1 MKSHS
6 NHINCAA
13 YVEGPTSESR
23 NPDEKP
29 LSISVLTLSL
39 TQGPGPNQQEDRKF
53 RVSFRFLLTF
63 AISIVAGLALLA
75 HPNPVRAQVASLAE
89 HSSAVY
95 KDANAPIER
104 RIDDLLSRM
113 TLEEKVRQ
121 LDLYSGAIALVDKHT
136 DGTHADAEAIFLPD
150 KARALWGDLGVGA
163 IHDLNPTPEQANAIQ
178 QWVIKHNRLQIPA
191 LFVEEGLHGFDT
203 GTVFPAPINLASTWN
218 SDDVERIGA
227 AIAAEAR
234 STGVD
239 MILAPVLD
247 LARDPR
253 WGRVEED
260 YGEDPYLTGR
270 LGEAFVRGAQGKS
283 LDSDQ
288 SVVSEPKHF
297 AGHGSPE
304 GGTNTSPVH
313 IGERELR
320 SVMLRGFEPAIRD
333 GKAMGVMAA
342 YHEIDG
348 IPITADPFLLK
359 KILRQEWGFKGFVLS
374 DLGAIQRL
382 YSAHGIASTP
392 KEAACLA
399 IKSGVD
405 MQFYDFDHD
414 VFQRALVEC
423 VREGS
428 LPQSDL
434 DRAVKSVLRVK
445 FALGLFDRP
454 MTNPDLRAHAFRSQ
468 AHLELSLE
476 AARQSLTLLKNDG
489 HLLPLSKSVRHIA
502 VIGPNG
508 DVARYGDY
516 ERESNGEHI
525 SILQG
530 IRQLVPDATAD
541 FDPGKDIESAIAT
554 AKNADVIIL
563 GLGES
568 QGISGEG
575 FDRSDLDLPG
585 NQEQLLEAVAG
596 TGKPVVLVLE
606 NGRPLTIG
614 WAKENVPAIL
624 EAWYPG
630 EFGGKAIAET
640 LFGDNNPS
648 GHLTISFPRSVGQL
662 PDFYNSDRSRVH
674 KYVDGDGLPLFPFGF
689 GLSYTTFRF
698 DHLAAQAPPRGSDGE
713 ILVTVDVTNVGD
725 RAGDEVAQLYVR
737 QDFGSVETPDR
748 SLEGFSRVALK
759 PQETRNIAFHI
770 PQSRLAVWDA
780 EGKWKVETGKYTL
793 WVGDSSQA
801 SLTTNF
807 ALNPQ

>member
-1 MKSHS
+1 
-6 NHINCAA
+6 
-13 YVEGPTSESR
+13 VRTPTLEPGNQNDRSF
-23 NPDEKP
+23 
-29 LSISVLTLSL
+29 LSTSL
-39 TQGPGPNQQEDRKF
+39 LIQNLGLDQQGGWR
-53 RVSFRFLLTF
+53 FRFSSRF
-63 AISIVAGLALLA
+63 ALILAIAFIAGPALLVCPHQAGAQVAPPSA
-75 HPNPVRAQVASLAE
+75 HPNAL
-89 HSSAVY
+89 Y
-95 KDANAPIER
+95 KEANAPLER
-104 RIDDLLSRM
+104 RVEDLLGRM

-121 LDLYSGAIALVDKHT
+121 LDLYSGATALVDKHT
-136 DGTHADAEAIFLPD
+136 DGTHADPDANFLQD
-150 KARALWGDLGVGA
+150 KAQALWGNLGVGA
-163 IHDLNPTPEQANAIQ
+163 IHDLNPTPQQANAIQ
-178 QWVIKHNRLQIPA
+178 EWVIKHNRLGIPA
-191 LFVEEGLHGFDT
+191 LFIEEGLHGFDT
-203 GTVFPAPINLASTWN
+203 GTVFPAPVNLASTWN
-218 SDDVERIGA
+218 SDGVEKIGA
-227 AIAAEAR
+227 AIASEAR

-270 LGEAFVRGAQGKS
+270 MGEAFVRGAQGES
-283 LDSDQ
+283 LSSEQ

-320 SVMLRGFEPAIRD
+320 SVMLKSFEPAIRD

-382 YSAHGIASTP
+382 YNVHDVASTP

-399 IKSGVD
+399 IQSGVD
-405 MQFYDFDHD
+405 MQFYDFDHE
-414 VFQRALVEC
+414 VFQRALIDC

-454 MTNPDLRAHAFRSQ
+454 TTDPDLRAKVFRSQ
-468 AHLELSLE
+468 AHLDLSLE
-476 AARQSLTLLKNDG
+476 AARQSMTLLKNDG
-489 HLLPLSKSVRHIA
+489 HLLPLSKSIKRIA

-525 SILQG
+525 SMLQG
-530 IRQLVPDATAD
+530 IRKLVPEATVD
-541 FDPGKDIESAIAT
+541 FDPGNDIESAITT
-554 AKNADVIIL
+554 AKSADVVIL
-563 GLGES
+563 GLGEW

-575 FDRSDLDLPG
+575 FDRSNLNLPG
-585 NQEQLLEAVAG
+585 NQEQLMEAIVG

-614 WAKENVPAIL
+614 WAKEHVPAIL

-630 EFGGKAIAET
+630 EFGGQAIAET

-674 KYVDGDGLPLFPFGF
+674 RYVDADGLPLFPFGF
-689 GLSYTTFRF
+689 GLSYTSFRY
-698 DHLAAQAPPRGSDGE
+698 DHLAVQAPPHGGDAE
-713 ILVTVDVTNVGD
+713 ILVKVDVTNVGD
-725 RAGDEVAQLYVR
+725 RPGDEIAQVYVR

-748 SLEGFSRVALK
+748 SLEGFSRVALR
-759 PQETRNIAFHI
+759 PQETKNVVFHI
-770 PQSRLAVWDA
+770 PQNQLAVWDA
-780 EGKWKVETGKYTL
+780 EGKWSVEAGDYTL
-793 WVGDSSQA
+793 WVGGSSQA
-801 SLTTNF
+801 SLTTKF
-807 ALNPQ
+807 VLNPR

>member
-1 MKSHS
+1 MFA
-6 NHINCAA
+6 I
-13 YVEGPTSESR
+13 
-23 NPDEKP
+23 P
-29 LSISVLTLSL
+29 LAVGLVLLVR
-39 TQGPGPNQQEDRKF
+39 PNQ
-53 RVSFRFLLTF
+53 
-63 AISIVAGLALLA
+63 
-75 HPNPVRAQVASLAE
+75 VRPQVAPPEARPNAL
-89 HSSAVY
+89 Y
-95 KDANAPIER
+95 KEANAPIER
-104 RIDDLLSRM
+104 RIEDLLSRM

-121 LDLYSGAIALVDKHT
+121 LDLYSGATALVDEHT
-136 DGTHADAEAIFLPD
+136 DETHADPGAKFVPD
-150 KARALWGDLGVGA
+150 KARALWGNLGVGA

-178 QWVIKHNRLQIPA
+178 QWVINHNRLEIPA
-191 LFVEEGLHGFDT
+191 LFIEEGLHGFDT

-218 SDDVERIGA
+218 PGNVEKVGA

-270 LGEAFVRGAQGKS
+270 MGEAFVRGAQGKS
-283 LDSDQ
+283 LNSAQ
-288 SVVSEPKHF
+288 SVASEPKHF

-313 IGERELR
+313 MGERELR

-359 KILRQEWGFKGFVLS
+359 KILRQEWGFEGFVLS
-374 DLGAIQRL
+374 DLGAIRRL
-382 YSAHGIASTP
+382 YTAHGIASTP

-399 IKSGVD
+399 IQSGVD
-405 MQFYDFDHD
+405 MQFYDFDHE

-423 VREGS
+423 VHEGA
-428 LPQSDL
+428 LPQLDL

-445 FALGLFDRP
+445 FSLGLFDRP
-454 MTNPDLRAHAFRSQ
+454 TTDPDLRAQAFRSQ
-468 AHLELSLE
+468 SHLDLSLE
-476 AARQSLTLLKNDG
+476 TARQSITLLKNDG
-489 HLLPLSKSVRHIA
+489 HLLPISKSVQRIA
-502 VIGPNG
+502 VIGLNG

-516 ERESNGEHI
+516 EKESNGEHI
-525 SILQG
+525 SMLQG
-530 IRQLVPDATAD
+530 IRTLVPEAAVT
-541 FDPGKDIESAIAT
+541 FDPGTDIERAIAT

-563 GLGES
+563 GLGEC

-575 FDRSDLDLPG
+575 FDRSNLDLPG
-585 NQEQLLEAVAG
+585 SQEQLMEGVVG
-596 TGKPVVLVLE
+596 TRKPVVLVLE

-614 WAKENVPAIL
+614 WAKDHVPAIL

-662 PDFYNSDRSRVH
+662 PDFYNSDRSRVY
-674 KYVDGDGLPLFPFGF
+674 KYVDSDGLPLFPFGF
-689 GLSYTTFRF
+689 GLSYTSFRF
-698 DHLAAQAPPRGSDGE
+698 DHLEVQAPPHGSNRE

-725 RAGDEVAQLYVR
+725 REGDEIAQVYGR

-759 PQETRNIAFHI
+759 PQETKNVVFHV
-770 PQSRLAVWDA
+770 PQSQLAIWDA
-780 EGKWKVETGKYTL
+780 EGKWRVEAGDYTL
-793 WVGDSSQA
+793 WVGGSSQA
-801 SLTTNF
+801 SLTTQF
-807 ALNPQ
+807 VLNPR